1 VPTAAR
7 RLHYNVDARRRGPE
21 LDEDLTAEEKLEL
34 LRHRCFVRCR
44 KPDADRWP
52 YNDTYREAL

>member
-1 VPTAAR
+1 VQ
-7 RLHYNVDARRRGPE
+7 
-21 LDEDLTAEEKLEL
+21 KLEL

-44 KPDADRWP
+44 KADVDRWP

>member
-1 VPTAAR
+1 
-7 RLHYNVDARRRGPE
+7 
-21 LDEDLTAEEKLEL
+21 LTPEEKLEL

-52 YNDTYREAL
+52 YNDTYREPLL